1 MTRRISIQHLA
12 HGEFHLAEGNQGVEQ
27 TDVPVASE
35 RGGRDVRFFY
45 LSGVEEVAALGTFQ
59 QGMRGGVPL
68 ASVPEGDVGDG
79 GVGEES
85 VADDEHVVGL
95 AAEGEGFV
103 EHTAVG
109 PFVAVV
115 DVVAHHELQTVYGAD
130 AVGKVFHADHVAGV
144 GQAGAFRVGFRTEK
158 IRHVEVGHGA
168 KEGTAGI
175 IQAAVVQ
182 RGMPH
187 LAVFNAEGFNK
198 EAHRLSVSFLRIRFG
213 LRCGR

>member
-1 MTRRISIQHLA
+1 M
-12 HGEFHLAEGNQGVEQ
+12 
-27 TDVPVASE
+27 PVASE
-35 RGGRDVRFFY
+35 GGGRDVRFFY
-45 LSGVEEVAALGTFQ
+45 LSGVEEVAALGSFQ
-59 QGMRGGVPL
+59 QGTCGGVPL

-95 AAEGEGFV
+95 TAEGKDFV
-103 EHTAVG
+103 EHAAVG

-115 DVVAHHELQTVYGAD
+115 EIVAHHELQTVYGAD

-144 GQAGAFRVGFRTEK
+144 GQAAAGAFRVGFRTEV

-168 KEGTAGI
+168 EEGATGVV
-175 IQAAVVQ
+175 QAAVVQ